1 MTCRQQR
8 EASIEQEGWQP
19 PAAPRVAI
27 VHDWLVTWAGAE
39 KVLDILLARFPHAE
53 LFTTV
58 CFLDETQVTAL
69 RGRTIRTSFIQ
80 RLPGARRHYRRYLP
94 LMPLAVEQF
103 DLKGFDLILSSS
115 HAVAKGV
122 IPDPGAVHVCY
133 CYSPMRYAWDMQ
145 HQYLRQT
152 GARGLKGAL
161 MRWQLHKLRLWDF
174 ASAQRVDHFI
184 AISHYIQ
191 RRIERFYRR
200 EAEVVYPPVET
211 DRYRHDRPRENYYL
225 AASRLVPYK
234 RLDLVIEAFNRM
246 PERELIVIGD
256 GPERRRLEAL
266 AGPNVSLL
274 GYQEDAVLIDYLE
287 RTRAF
292 VFMAEED
299 FGILPVE
306 AQAAGAP
313 VIGYGVGGVAETVID
328 GLTGVHVPRQQAGAL
343 CQAVDMFEGRQA
355 EDPGAFPSLACR
367 ESALRF
373 ARSVFDA
380 ELGKHLDEWLPQAP
394 YAPPFSD
401 ANSASADLCQS

>member
-1 MTCRQQR
+1 MIRQQQR
-8 EASIEQEGWQP
+8 EATVEGEKQLP
-19 PAAPRVAI
+19 AGQPAAELKVAI
-27 VHDWLVTWAGAE
+27 VHDWLVTWGGAE
-39 KVLDILLARFPHAE
+39 RVLEALLARYPQAE

-58 CFLDETQVTAL
+58 YFLDETKVTAL
-69 RGRTIRTSFIQ
+69 RGHTIHTSFIQ

-115 HAVAKGV
+115 HAVAKGI
-122 IPDPGAVHVCY
+122 IPDPEAVHVCY

-145 HQYLRQT
+145 HQYLRQSR
-152 GARGLKGAL
+152 AKGLKLLL

-191 RRIERFYRR
+191 RRIACFYRR
-200 EAEVVYPPVET
+200 QSEVVYPPVET
-211 DRYRHDRPRENYYL
+211 DRYRHDRPREDFYL

-246 PERELIVIGD
+246 PERRLVVIGD
-256 GPERRRLEAL
+256 GPERRRLEAQ
-266 AGPNVSLL
+266 AGDNVTLL
-274 GYQEDAVLIDYLE
+274 GYQDDTVLIDHLE
-287 RTRAF
+287 RARAF

-313 VIGYGVGGVAETVID
+313 VIGYGVGGLAETVLH
-328 GLTGVHVPRQQAGAL
+328 GKTGWYVKEQSVEAIMDAIAAFETSAIGSKEGASEL
-343 CQAVDMFEGRQA
+343 AQSCHRQA
-355 EDPGAFPSLACR
+355 QLFDSATFNCRLDRCLAK
-367 ESALRF
+367 
-373 ARSVFDA
+373 VV
-380 ELGKHLDEWLPQAP
+380 
-394 YAPPFSD
+394 SD
-401 ANSASADLCQS
+401 IS